1 LKLATGIIPA
11 RYDSKRFPG
20 KHLSVILGK
29 SIIQRVYEQAQTA
42 NLLQRIIIAT
52 DDERIFQASQAFGAE
67 VLMTSPLHNSGT
79 ERAAEIAEKIN
90 TPIIINIQG
99 DEPLLRGK
107 MIDDLVI
114 ALQDETIPMA
124 TLAAKVKDLS
134 LINEKNIVKAVLDK
148 NGFALY
154 FSRSPLPFQASDYF
168 WQHIGIYGYQRDFL
182 LEFSQLSASRLETT
196 EKLEQLRVLE
206 NGYKIKII
214 ETSSPTLSVNTP
226 QDIIRIE
233 NFLKQRT
240 ND

>member
-1 LKLATGIIPA
+1 MKLATGIIPA

-20 KHLSVILGK
+20 KHLAVIQGK

-42 NLLQRIIIAT
+42 NLLQQIIIAT
-52 DDERIFQASQAFGAE
+52 DDERIFQASRSFGAE

>member
-11 RYDSKRFPG
+11 RYDSKRFQG
-20 KHLSVILGK
+20 KHLAVILGK